1 MRLRQQPST
10 RAAHY
15 SHLGSLEK
23 TPHLGSAA
31 LNCDLTGLRWSP
43 GNLYKVESQ
52 IENHWSR
59 VKKISHLTIALG
71 LGSKATGYLA
81 CEIGGEDF
89 PSRSGVPREK
99 EYLSLLPVPYSHPN
113 LSMWPLIF
121 PHRSLISHVLRTG
134 SYSNKKRREA
144 SCA

>member
-1 MRLRQQPST
+1 MWLRQPSST
-10 RAAHY
+10 LAAHC
-15 SHLGSLEK
+15 SHLGTFEK

-31 LNCDLTGLRWSP
+31 LHSDLTVLRWSP
-43 GNLYKVESQ
+43 GNLHKVESQ

-81 CEIGGEDF
+81 CGIGGEDF

-99 EYLSLLPVPYSHPN
+99 E
-113 LSMWPLIF
+113 
-121 PHRSLISHVLRTG
+121 
-134 SYSNKKRREA
+134 
-144 SCA
+144 